1 MKNTKGLYDLEVLN
15 GLRVI
20 VAFMIVLFHYN
31 KLTGGSHAAINLPL
45 YSVLKIAYVN
55 GWKQGYCFGQCYW
68 LHVLHFMFGRN
79 ATPCYNET
87 NILFGIKC
95 ATKNDRLVGGE
106 K

>member
-55 GWKQGYCFGQCYW
+55 GGHRVIVLDSVIGYMFCILC
-68 LHVLHFMFGRN
+68 LEETLRHVIMKPTYF
-79 ATPCYNET
+79 
-87 NILFGIKC
+87 
-95 ATKNDRLVGGE
+95 LV
-106 K
+106 